1 MILATWT
8 DALIL
13 LALIALA
20 RLAPRNLRHGLVAC
34 ASVAL
39 LARIS
44 PGGAAISLAVGAF
57 ALVARHR
64 IERGSAGAFVP
75 AACAVIAVLVVFQTW
90 EAIDPAGALRPLG
103 LSYLCFHALSSLIE
117 TRRGRVAGATTGEA
131 AAHLFLFATAPAG
144 PIKNFDRFRANLAER
159 REWIDDLAFGARRI
173 LVGIA
178 KTRILAASLKP
189 MTAALAH
196 PADAAW
202 LDLVLAVWAYTFWIY
217 FDFSGYTDAAIGM
230 ARLAGYRVEEN
241 FDRPYLKANI
251 RDFWRAW
258 HMSLTAFLRD
268 AVYIPLGG
276 NRAGRGRE
284 IANTAIVFAAIGAWH
299 GFAAHYLIWGLWHAV
314 GLIVYRAW
322 RRRYPAGA
330 PSIWKTVAAWA
341 LTLHFVAAGWV
352 FFACD
357 TRTALA
363 VFARLFT
370 GAIP

>member
-13 LALIALA
+13 VALVALA
-20 RLAPRNLRHGLVAC
+20 RIAPTGVRHGLVAC

-44 PGGAAISLAVGAF
+44 PAGAAVSIAVGAF
-57 ALVARHR
+57 ALAARHR
-64 IERGSAGAFVP
+64 IERGDARVFTP
-75 AACAVIAVLVVFQTW
+75 AAVSIVAALVAFQTW
-90 EAIDPAGALRPLG
+90 EAVDPASALRPLG

-117 TRRGRVAGATTGEA
+117 TRRDPAARTTTGEA

-144 PIKNFDRFRANLAER
+144 PIKNFARFCENLTER
-159 REWIDDLAFGARRI
+159 RDWIDDLAVGARRI
-173 LVGIA
+173 LFGIA

-189 MTAALAH
+189 MTAALAN
-196 PADAAW
+196 PTEAAW
-202 LDLVLAVWAYTFWIY
+202 LDLAIAVWAYTFWIY

-284 IANTAIVFAAIGAWH
+284 IVNTAIVFAAIGAWH

-314 GLIVYRAW
+314 GLIIHRAW
-322 RRRYPAGA
+322 RRRRGPAPA
-330 PSIWKTVAAWA
+330 SPARRVFAWA

-363 VFARLFT
+363 VFARLVT
-370 GAIP
+370 GVIP

>member
-13 LALIALA
+13 LALVVLA
-20 RLAPRNLRHGLVAC
+20 RLVPRRVRHGLVAL

-44 PGGAAISLAVGAF
+44 PQGAAVSVAVGAF
-57 ALVARHR
+57 ALAARARLAGGHARVFAPGVVA
-64 IERGSAGAFVP
+64 IV
-75 AACAVIAVLVVFQTW
+75 AVLVAFQTW
-90 EAIDPAGALRPLG
+90 EAIDPTSALRPLG

-117 TRRGRVAGATTGEA
+117 TRRNATTGTATGEA

-144 PIKNFDRFRANLAER
+144 PIKNFARFRANLAEQ
-159 REWIDDLAFGARRI
+159 RELAGDLAFGVRRI
-173 LVGIA
+173 LFGIA

-196 PADAAW
+196 PSDAAW
-202 LDLVLAVWAYTFWIY
+202 LDLAIAVWAYTFWIY

-299 GFAAHYLIWGLWHAV
+299 GFAAHYLIWGLWHAA
-314 GLIVYRAW
+314 GLVAYRAW
-322 RRRYPAGA
+322 RRRRGPG
-330 PSIWKTVAAWA
+330 STSRVRQVCAWA
-341 LTLHFVAAGWV
+341 LTMSFVAAGWV

-363 VFARLFT
+363 VFARLLT
-370 GAIP
+370 GVIP